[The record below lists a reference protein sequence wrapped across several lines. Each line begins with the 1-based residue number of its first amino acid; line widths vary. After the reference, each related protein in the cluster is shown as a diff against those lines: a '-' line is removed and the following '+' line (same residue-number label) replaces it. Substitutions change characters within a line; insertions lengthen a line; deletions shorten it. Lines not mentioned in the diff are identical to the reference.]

1 MSSRRVLYI
10 SQMGRQLYH
19 LLGTIGILLV
29 MLLWLSLLN
38 PPRVDHFVNSLAG
51 PKHEYKIVL
60 GVALLATVL
69 ALVAS
74 IRGSR
79 WWCVGL
85 ALSSATLAFFTY
97 RLSA

>member
-38 PPRVDHFVNSLAG
+38 PPRADHFVNSLAG
-51 PKHEYKIVL
+51 PKHEHKIVL

>member
-1 MSSRRVLYI
+1 
-10 SQMGRQLYH
+10 
-19 LLGTIGILLV
+19 
-29 MLLWLSLLN
+29 
-38 PPRVDHFVNSLAG
+38 VNSLAG
-51 PKHEYKIVL
+51 PQHEYKIVL

-97 RLSA
+97 RLSG